1 MLLCASI
8 TEIVVR
14 YRHQD
19 HQRCYG
25 PQSQQLWSST
35 GTEDVR
41 RELQELALHKT
52 MSIWLIMGFINISV
66 RPDRKTAN
74 SMMGSG
80 LRCNSMQSRTDGMQL
95 WGGENEIHG
104 KARVYVHATQ

>member
-1 MLLCASI
+1 MLLLASI

-25 PQSQQLWSST
+25 PQLQKLWSGT

-66 RPDRKTAN
+66 RPDSKTAN
-74 SMMGSG
+74 SVGHEG
-80 LRCNSMQSRTDGMQL
+80 KWFEMQL
-95 WGGENEIHG
+95 
-104 KARVYVHATQ
+104 HAEPNRWDAAMGR

>member
-1 MLLCASI
+1 MFHRS
-8 TEIVVR
+8 IVVL
-14 YRHQD
+14 HQD

-25 PQSQQLWSST
+25 PQSQKLCSGT
-35 GTEDVR
+35 GIEDVR

-74 SMMGSG
+74 SVGHEPNRWDAVMG
-80 LRCNSMQSRTDGMQL
+80 RC
-95 WGGENEIHG
+95 E
-104 KARVYVHATQ
+104 